1 MSFKFHEFSDDEG
14 VDLDNNL
21 FAHLINE
28 VSKLDLEEV
37 DLDTKNFDFII
48 STKNPKNL
56 LRAANLPGAREK
68 QKFPNEGY
76 SLE

>member
-1 MSFKFHEFSDDEG
+1 VSFKFHEFSDDEG

-48 STKNPKNL
+48 STKNPKKSIKGCKPS
-56 LRAANLPGAREK
+56 RGKRK
-68 QKFPNEGY
+68 TKV
-76 SLE
+76 SK